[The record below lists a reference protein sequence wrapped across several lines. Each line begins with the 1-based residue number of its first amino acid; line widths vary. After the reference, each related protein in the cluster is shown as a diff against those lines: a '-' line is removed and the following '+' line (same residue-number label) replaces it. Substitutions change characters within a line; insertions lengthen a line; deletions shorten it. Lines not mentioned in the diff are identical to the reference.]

1 LPVDPAP
8 LTWNVAQLL
17 GELAGSTRHYD
28 ISGVTIPLP
37 EPLRLADPIEGRVDL
52 SRTNRGLIV
61 RAELATALEGECS
74 RCLRA
79 IEVPVTIRIE
89 EEALP
94 TIHPESGLPL
104 DIEDEPDAL
113 RLNDHHELELDVAVA
128 EAISLAEP
136 IAPLCEPDC
145 PGLCPVCGER
155 LDTPH
160 DHGEDDI
167 DPRLAALRAF
177 RPVDDDQPAP
187 DTDPAVDAE
196 TPAGTVAGPEGR
208 PREVDAGTET
218 R

>member
-17 GELAGSTRHYD
+17 GEPPGSARHYD
-28 ISGVTIPLP
+28 VAGVTIPLP

-52 SRTNRGLIV
+52 ARTNRGLIV
-61 RAELATALEGECS
+61 RAELETSLEGECS

-79 IEVPVTIRIE
+79 IEVPVAIRVE

-94 TIHPESGLPL
+94 SIHPESGLPV
-104 DIEDEPDAL
+104 DTADEPDAL
-113 RLNDHHELELDVAVA
+113 RLTDHHELELDVAVA

-145 PGLCPVCGER
+145 PGLCATCGER

-160 DHGEDDI
+160 DHGDDEI

-177 RPVDDDQPAP
+177 RPLDEP
-187 DTDPAVDAE
+187 DEADADTE
-196 TPAGTVAGPEGR
+196 DRV